1 MPTYFWYVEILR
13 MFQTCSKRQS
23 TVFLI
28 PGLESE
34 SLSSFLPRTWV
45 ATVFF
50 SQPKSLASSSK
61 ISPFPILLP
70 YMNTFHFSSVQFS
83 LSVMSNSLQPHESQH
98 ARPRCSLSTPRVHS
112 DSRPLSQWWHPAI
125 SSSAVPFSSC
135 PQSLPASE
143 LFPMSPLFTWG
154 GQSIGVS
161 ASLSVLPM
169 NIQEWFPL
177 GWTGWISLQ
186 SKELSRESSKP
197 SILWQS
203 AFFRVQLSHPY
214 LTTEKP

>member
-112 DSRPLSQWWHPAI
+112 DSRPLSQWWHSTI
-125 SSSAVPFSSC
+125 SSSVIPFSSC
-135 PQSLPASE
+135 LQSFLESQ
-143 LFPMSPLFTWG
+143 LFTSG
-154 GQSIGVS
+154 GQSYWS
-161 ASLSVLPM
+161 FSFS
-169 NIQEWFPL
+169 
-177 GWTGWISLQ
+177 ISP
-186 SKELSRESSKP
+186 SS
-197 SILWQS
+197 
-203 AFFRVQLSHPY
+203 
-214 LTTEKP
+214 

>member
-98 ARPRCSLSTPRVHS
+98 ARPRCPSPTPRVYPNPC
-112 DSRPLSQWWHPAI
+112 PLSRWCHPTV
-125 SSSAVPFSSC
+125 SSSVIPLSSC
-135 PQSLPASE
+135 PQSFPASGS
-143 LFPMSPLFTWG
+143 LPMSQLFTSG
-154 GQSIGVS
+154 SQSIGIS
-161 ASLSVLPM
+161 ASASVLPK
-169 NIQEWFPL
+169 N
-177 GWTGWISLQ
+177 T
-186 SKELSRESSKP
+186 
-197 SILWQS
+197 
-203 AFFRVQLSHPY
+203 
-214 LTTEKP
+214 